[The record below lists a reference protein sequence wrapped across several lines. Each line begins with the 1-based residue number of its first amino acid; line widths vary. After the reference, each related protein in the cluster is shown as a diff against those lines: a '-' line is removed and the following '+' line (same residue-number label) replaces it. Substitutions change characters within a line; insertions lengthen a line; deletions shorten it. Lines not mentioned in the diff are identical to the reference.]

1 MKEEIKNHGTSVEY
15 TISKQWKAILSVGKK
30 IQASEKIK

>member
-15 TISKQWKAILSVGKK
+15 TISKQWKPILSVGKK
-30 IQASEKIK
+30 NSSLRKNK